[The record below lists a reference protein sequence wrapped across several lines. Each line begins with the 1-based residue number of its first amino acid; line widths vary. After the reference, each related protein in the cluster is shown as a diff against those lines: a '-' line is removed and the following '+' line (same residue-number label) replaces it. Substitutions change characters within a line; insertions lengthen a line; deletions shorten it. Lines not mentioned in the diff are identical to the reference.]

1 MQTSAILENAEGF
14 RWDLFVNKVC
24 NAISLSTPM
33 KQRSKQLYKSGHLTV
48 LITSK
53 EDLFLFKGITERQ
66 ADIDDMRILA
76 ESGLN
81 WDLINQ
87 ECQNQSAA
95 SGVTWEDALYQNLL
109 DLKTKHNIESPIE
122 KQLRTTAEKK
132 IIETTMLKQ
141 IEKGNNTS
149 KRIAQEIKE
158 PQSFVRTELN
168 RLANKGLITVDK
180 SHKPHKFYLNKTIKQ
195 NPD

>member
-53 EDLFLFKGITERQ
+53 E
-66 ADIDDMRILA
+66 DIDDMRILA